1 MPRGGARSGRAVG
14 RWAASLLVGVVA
26 ASGCSSSPSSPPSPA
41 SSSSAGSAGGSGGG
55 SGAAGRPSSEAPP
68 AGRVDRP
75 RGGSARVGVWG
86 EPDPAAPTLGGSAV
100 RALVLPQL
108 FVAGPDGRWS
118 PSLAAD
124 GSDRDGPG
132 HTTATFRVRD
142 GAVWSDGSPVTADDL
157 RRSADPRF
165 VAGVDGPGA
174 DGTVT
179 VRFTSPLPGWR
190 RLWSGTDSVAA
201 PAPGVWGGPFVVE
214 AYVPGLEAVLRAN
227 DRWHRGRPF
236 LDEVRLVLVPEA
248 TIARKLLE
256 KGDLDVV
263 MPPASTVRTRQLAS
277 IPGVSVARSERSGW
291 WTGLLLRAG
300 GLARAQRAAVAASV
314 DRGAFVGTLLRDEAA
329 VLDGFAA
336 GAGAGRGGAWAGV
349 GPGTPSAL
357 RGVTVDLV
365 GQLEEPM
372 LEVLQRAMQKRAHP
386 AGGRL
391 ELRNAEAHRVERWVA
406 EGSYQAAVVM
416 QLDGPEPCWT
426 CRWASVDEGLA
437 RAADAG
443 DAAAVSALEARL
455 RDDALVLP
463 LWRPVTVVA
472 WRDGLGGV
480 RPNGYAPS
488 AAWNAEEW
496 WRVR

>member
-1 MPRGGARSGRAVG
+1 M
-14 RWAASLLVGVVA
+14 
-26 ASGCSSSPSSPPSPA
+26 
-41 SSSSAGSAGGSGGG
+41 
-55 SGAAGRPSSEAPP
+55 
-68 AGRVDRP
+68 
-75 RGGSARVGVWG
+75 WG

-118 PSLAAD
+118 PSLVAD
-124 GSDRDGPG
+124 GSDRDSPG

-201 PAPGVWGGPFVVE
+201 PGPGVWGGPFVVE

-263 MPPASTVRTRQLAS
+263 MPPASSVRTRQLES

-329 VLDGFAA
+329 VLDGFAD

-357 RGVTVDLV
+357 RGVTVDVV

-391 ELRNAEAHRVERWVA
+391 ELRNAEADRVERWVA
-406 EGSYQAAVVM
+406 EGAYQAAVVM
-416 QLDGPEPCWT
+416 QLDGPDPCWT

-443 DAAAVSALEARL
+443 DEAAVSALEARL
-455 RDDALVLP
+455 RDDALLLP

>member
-1 MPRGGARSGRAVG
+1 M
-14 RWAASLLVGVVA
+14 
-26 ASGCSSSPSSPPSPA
+26 
-41 SSSSAGSAGGSGGG
+41 
-55 SGAAGRPSSEAPP
+55 
-68 AGRVDRP
+68 
-75 RGGSARVGVWG
+75 
-86 EPDPAAPTLGGSAV
+86 

-118 PSLAAD
+118 PSLVAD
-124 GSDRDGPG
+124 GSDRDGPE
-132 HTTATFRVRD
+132 HTTATFRIRD

-157 RRSADPRF
+157 RRSADSRF
-165 VAGVDGPGA
+165 VAGVDGPAA

-201 PAPGVWGGPFVVE
+201 PKPGLWGGPFVVE
-214 AYVPGLEAVLRAN
+214 AHVPGLEAVLRAN

-236 LDEVRLVLVPEA
+236 LDRVRLVLVPDA

-256 KGDLDVV
+256 KGELDVV
-263 MPPASTVRTRQLAS
+263 MPPAGTVRTRQLES
-277 IPGVSVARSERSGW
+277 IRGVSVGRSERGGW
-291 WTGLLLRAG
+291 WTGLLVRPG
-300 GLARAQRAAVAASV
+300 GLGKAQRTALVASV
-314 DRGAFVGTLLRDEAA
+314 DRAAFVGTLLRDEAS
-329 VLDGFAA
+329 VLDGFAG
-336 GAGAGRGGAWAGV
+336 GAGGDGAWAGV

-365 GQLEEPM
+365 GELEEPM
-372 LEVLQRAMQKRAHP
+372 LDVLQRAMQKRAHP

-391 ELRNAEAHRVERWVA
+391 ELRNAEADRVERWVA

-426 CRWASVDEGLA
+426 CRWSAVDEALA

-443 DAAAVSALEARL
+443 DAAAVTALEAKL
-455 RDDALVLP
+455 RDEAAVLP

-472 WRDGLGGV
+472 WREGLGGV
-480 RPNGYAPS
+480 RANGYASS

-496 WRVR
+496 WRER